1 VDSSP
6 LQLRRDLL
14 QAKILLYER
23 EQVDDRAHCD
33 AFPPNTVTSQ
43 DLESFSSSIPVKNL
57 SDRSSRHAESFD
69 KVQLGQYLD
78 KPMNETLAALTE
90 KDPNPISKVWLAS
103 KKSEHNALNSI
114 AADVFPLR
122 ATYDET
128 LPGNMQTEG
137 PTNQREME
145 TISNFPGQENDN
157 VNAIAPP
164 TNGSL
169 MDNDDDKENKR
180 DFSYGN
186 QGSIKLGESS
196 G

>member
-1 VDSSP
+1 MDSSP
-6 LQLRRDLL
+6 LQSRRDLL
-14 QAKILLYER
+14 QAEILLYER

-33 AFPPNTVTSQ
+33 AFPPNTVTSR

-90 KDPNPISKVWLAS
+90 KAPNPISKVWLAS

-137 PTNQREME
+137 PTNQWEIE
-145 TISNFPGQENDN
+145 TISNFPGQENDD
-157 VNAIAPP
+157 V
-164 TNGSL
+164 
-169 MDNDDDKENKR
+169 NDDDKENKR